1 MKRLAPR
8 ARRETEG
15 MDGEAWKYSACAAR
29 APRDR
34 RNGRRSMEILC
45 LRRARA
51 ARPTNEK
58 NRQSET
64 RARHRRRRVPR
75 LAGLL
80 AVLGFQLAAEAT
92 HLYAS
97 WRVYSLRQ
105 EFSELA
111 LACIVV
117 GTLPVV
123 VAFLAKISAQ
133 YSRVVLV
140 VWWTL
145 AVRRPR
151 PSRPRT
157 SCRKSELGNYAI
169 IDYNIGHV
177 AFVWGKGG

>member
-1 MKRLAPR
+1 MALFVLTGSRYFGLFSR
-8 ARRETEG
+8 I
-15 MDGEAWKYSACAAR
+15 EAHVYEAACA
-29 APRDR
+29 
-34 RNGRRSMEILC
+34 
-45 LRRARA
+45 ARA

-117 GTLPVV
+117 GTLPAV
-123 VAFLAKISAQ
+123 VAVLAKISAQ

-157 SCRKSELGNYAI
+157 SCRKSELGKLCHY
-169 IDYNIGHV
+169 
-177 AFVWGKGG
+177 

>member
-1 MKRLAPR
+1 MALFVLTGSRYFGLFSR
-8 ARRETEG
+8 I
-15 MDGEAWKYSACAAR
+15 EAHVYEAACAAR

-157 SCRKSELGNYAI
+157 SCRKSELGNLCHY
-169 IDYNIGHV
+169 
-177 AFVWGKGG
+177 